1 MNTVVGLLN
10 QQNSVTA
17 SGEMMINGQNL
28 IIRPNGELNSVES
41 LENLVIHGRDT
52 GNLIRLKDVAT
63 ISRGVQEKPG
73 NIVTYNGEPAI
84 NLGLSFASG
93 VNVVEVGKQLDAR
106 LAELE
111 NIKPAGVSLNYFYN
125 QAQEVDKS
133 VQDFVVS
140 LGQAVAIVIVVL
152 LFAMGLRSGVIIGLV
167 LLLTVFG
174 TFIMMK
180 LNDVELHRIS
190 LGA

>member
-1 MNTVVGLLN
+1 
-10 QQNSVTA
+10 
-17 SGEMMINGQNL
+17 MMINGQNL
-28 IIRPNGELNSVES
+28 IIRPNGEMNSVES

-111 NIKPAGVSLNYFYN
+111 NIKPAGVS
-125 QAQEVDKS
+125 S
-133 VQDFVVS
+133 
-140 LGQAVAIVIVVL
+140 
-152 LFAMGLRSGVIIGLV
+152 
-167 LLLTVFG
+167 
-174 TFIMMK
+174 
-180 LNDVELHRIS
+180 
-190 LGA
+190 

>member
-1 MNTVVGLLN
+1 M
-10 QQNSVTA
+10 
-17 SGEMMINGQNL
+17 
-28 IIRPNGELNSVES
+28 
-41 LENLVIHGRDT
+41 
-52 GNLIRLKDVAT
+52 
-63 ISRGVQEKPG
+63 
-73 NIVTYNGEPAI
+73 
-84 NLGLSFASG
+84 
-93 VNVVEVGKQLDAR
+93 
-106 LAELE
+106 
-111 NIKPAGVSLNYFYN
+111 NYFYN

-190 LGA
+190 LGALDYCTWVCWWITPSWLSKGFWWA